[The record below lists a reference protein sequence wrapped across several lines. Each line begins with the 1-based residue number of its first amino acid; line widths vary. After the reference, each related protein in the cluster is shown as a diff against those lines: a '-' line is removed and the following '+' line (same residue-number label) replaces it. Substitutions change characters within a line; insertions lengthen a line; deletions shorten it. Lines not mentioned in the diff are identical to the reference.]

1 MALLSLEQIKEN
13 IVNAR
18 KKASISQTEM
28 AKLLDISQPAYSY
41 YEKGE
46 KPIPLNKIQ
55 KICQILSIPTK
66 SILGDLSIDENNQE
80 ILESINNNLDRI
92 ANKLDKSYECLSS
105 KQ

>member
-18 KKASISQTEM
+18 KKASISQAEM

-55 KICQILSIPTK
+55 RICQILSIPTK

-92 ANKLDKSYECLSS
+92 ANKLDKLYEFLSS